1 MYDLMCDLVYRYHN
15 SSRSKSRMS
24 SINRDPK
31 SRFIG
36 FIETIEINK
45 APMDIR
51 HWPPQ
56 IVQRLNWTFG
66 DNGSNVFFQPWGCQ
80 NPTIL
85 KHWIGHASFDRK
97 QCIYVF
103 SQIIHIIIG
112 YVTRSHFQIS
122 QDLQFFRLKP
132 SENTVPPHPAAPRG
146 TSFSH
151 VLTTFVH
158 RCHQIPRGTPGHKIL
173 RTFRTFAETKQ
184 KKQMKNR
191 QTEKVMVQ
199 KMRGKVVLVV
209 SMRGLCQQVLEHHV
223 FCSAR
228 RLLTTG
234 NDWSASLSISQHLSA
249 LLQMFLVNSKQLH
262 PIHTEQVLAKTS
274 TCCVLLWWKKSPEIH
289 TWPLCCKSS

>member
-1 MYDLMCDLVYRYHN
+1 MWYLLYRYPN
-15 SSRSKSRMS
+15 SRSKSRIS
-24 SINRDPK
+24 SIEILRAGSLASSKTLK
-31 SRFIG
+31 STKPRHPALLPDCA
-36 FIETIEINK
+36 K
-45 APMDIR
+45 AELD
-51 HWPPQ
+51 
-56 IVQRLNWTFG
+56 G
-66 DNGSNVFFQPWGCQ
+66 DNGSKVFFQRGCQ
-80 NPTIL
+80 NTIL

-103 SQIIHIIIG
+103 SQIIHIIIW

-122 QDLQFFRLKP
+122 QHLQFFRLTP
-132 SENTVPPHPAAPRG
+132 SENTVPPHPVAPRG
-146 TSFSH
+146 TSFRH

-191 QTEKVMVQ
+191 KTEKVMVQ
-199 KMRGKVVLVV
+199 KMRHKVVLVF

-228 RLLTTG
+228 RLVTTG
-234 NDWSASLSISQHLSA
+234 DDWWRLVSISQRSSRCFSSIPNSSIRFTRNKSWPK
-249 LLQMFLVNSKQLH
+249 LQ
-262 PIHTEQVLAKTS
+262 S
-274 TCCVLLWWKKSPEIH
+274 TCCVLLWWKKRPEVH

>member
-1 MYDLMCDLVYRYHN
+1 MWYLLYRYPN
-15 SSRSKSRMS
+15 SRSKSRIS
-24 SINRDPK
+24 SIEILRAGSLASSKTLK
-31 SRFIG
+31 STKPRHPALLPDCA
-36 FIETIEINK
+36 K
-45 APMDIR
+45 AELD
-51 HWPPQ
+51 
-56 IVQRLNWTFG
+56 G
-66 DNGSNVFFQPWGCQ
+66 DNGSKVFFQRGCQ
-80 NPTIL
+80 NTIL

-103 SQIIHIIIG
+103 SQIIHIIIW

-122 QDLQFFRLKP
+122 QHLQFFRLTP
-132 SENTVPPHPAAPRG
+132 SENTVPPHPVAPRG
-146 TSFSH
+146 TSFRH

-191 QTEKVMVQ
+191 KTEKVMVQ
-199 KMRGKVVLVV
+199 KMRHKVVLVF
-209 SMRGLCQQVLEHHV
+209 SMRGLCQQVLEHHM

-228 RLLTTG
+228 RLVTTG
-234 NDWSASLSISQHLSA
+234 QHLSA

-274 TCCVLLWWKKSPEIH
+274 IDVLCFVVMKKKTGSTHMAIMLQEFLNPFVALH
-289 TWPLCCKSS
+289 CLKHV